1 MMLDFSTTYIQI
13 LEFSHS
19 PSFQSFIPNTVL
31 IVQLKGKSRRLKL
44 TNKILQTLQPK
55 WYLFPLPCMHFHSF
69 GFLFNWTEFC
79 LSGLLWTR
87 CLVSGP
93 QFLTREMVR
102 FIVPTSQD
110 SDGDSVSGHIWS
122 LKMAHVIGSTQR
134 MLYCYSQEHL
144 KNTSIFVHKFP
155 SFINTSSKKY

>member
-1 MMLDFSTTYIQI
+1 MLI
-13 LEFSHS
+13 ER
-19 PSFQSFIPNTVL
+19 
-31 IVQLKGKSRRLKL
+31 LKGKSRRLKL

-55 WYLFPLPCMHFHSF
+55 WYLFPLLCMHFHSF

-122 LKMAHVIGSTQR
+122 LKTAHVIGCTQR
-134 MLYCYSQEHL
+134 MFYCYSQEHL
-144 KNTSIFVHKFP
+144 KNTSIFVHNFFFLYQYIQYKILAGFIWYL
-155 SFINTSSKKY
+155 SFNQRKCVNPWIPQ